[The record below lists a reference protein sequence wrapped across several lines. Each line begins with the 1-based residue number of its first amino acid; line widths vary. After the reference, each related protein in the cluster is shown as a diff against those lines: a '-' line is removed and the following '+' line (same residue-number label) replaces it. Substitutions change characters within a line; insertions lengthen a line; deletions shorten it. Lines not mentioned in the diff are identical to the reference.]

1 MQIRSWLSILQT
13 MIRYKYLLFFS
24 IHIDKK
30 PGKEFVFLY
39 FFTTQALTW
48 LIHKMLVFV
57 LFSVII
63 SVFSVNLSV
72 IFFHREPQRKMH
84 REPQRE
90 FS

>member
-1 MQIRSWLSILQT
+1 MQN
-13 MIRYKYLLFFS
+13 
-24 IHIDKK
+24 
-30 PGKEFVFLY
+30 GKI
-39 FFTTQALTW
+39 LTW

-57 LFSVII
+57 LFSVIL